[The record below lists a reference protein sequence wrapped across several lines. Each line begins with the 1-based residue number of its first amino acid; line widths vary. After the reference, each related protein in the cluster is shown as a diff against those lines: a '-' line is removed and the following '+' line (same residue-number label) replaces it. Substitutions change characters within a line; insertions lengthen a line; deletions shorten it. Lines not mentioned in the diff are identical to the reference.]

1 MKATMLIFVQ
11 PNDQHYT
18 NRTMKTQTEFLATK
32 GFIGTLITMVRDGLL
47 VLDSSNSVI
56 LSNEPA
62 LNILGFSTSE
72 EAYGL
77 DIRKIFADANDA
89 AAFSKTLDLNTRCER
104 RESTFVHINGKKFTG
119 VYSVAPIPDQEGNTH
134 HKLVSLRD
142 ISGEKKAEMKLAE
155 SMKLLEKSNKELDQF
170 SYIISHDLK
179 APLRAISNLSL
190 WLQEDLGT
198 SLSEDNNH
206 HLTML
211 RGRVARMESLING
224 VLEYS
229 KIGRTNVSLESVD
242 TFVLIGE
249 IIEML
254 SPPVNMEI
262 KVSSALPV
270 IEAPKI
276 MLLQVF
282 SNLISNAIKYNDKE
296 KGLIVIS
303 HEEKESGHEF
313 SISDNGPGIAPEFH
327 EKIFVIFQTLQS
339 RDKFESTG
347 IGLTIVKRILEDRGG
362 SIRVESAPEKGSTFI
377 FNWPKLHA

>member
-1 MKATMLIFVQ
+1 
-11 PNDQHYT
+11 
-18 NRTMKTQTEFLATK
+18 
-32 GFIGTLITMVRDGLL
+32 LL
-47 VLDSSNSVI
+47 VLDSSDSII
-56 LSNEPA
+56 LSNETA
-62 LNILGFSTSE
+62 LSILGFSTLE

-77 DIRKIFADANDA
+77 DIRKIFANTNDA
-89 AAFSKTLDLNTRCER
+89 TAFLETLSLNTRCEE
-104 RESTFVHINGKKFTG
+104 RESTFVRTNKKKFTG
-119 VYSVAPIPDQEGNTH
+119 IYSAALIPDQEGNTG

-142 ISGEKKAEMKLAE
+142 ISGEKRAEKKLAD

-190 WLQEDLGT
+190 WLKEDLGT

-211 RGRVARMESLING
+211 RGRVVRMESLING

-242 TFVLIGE
+242 TFMLIGE
-249 IIEML
+249 VIEMV

-262 KVSSALPV
+262 KVSDDLPV

-296 KGLIVIS
+296 KGLIAIAY
-303 HEEKESGHEF
+303 EEKENGHEF
-313 SISDNGPGIAPEFH
+313 SITDNGPGIAAEFH

-339 RDKFESTG
+339 RDTFESTG
-347 IGLTIVKRILEDRGG
+347 IGLTIVKRILEERGG
-362 SIRVESAPEKGSTFI
+362 SIRVESEPGKGSTFI